1 VVRPYRAAAVGIVDP
16 EVTDARH
23 LRVMDADR
31 AGCRERGAAE
41 ESAVVAQVVLG
52 NRHRR
57 GGRQEAAVAGRA
69 GLVAGQVPDRSDA
82 ADWLLL
88 EHVERRRRRVRSC
101 ATLAVQNY
109 DATRAKHFQQSDKK
123 NKKAVRCGARNHR
136 AMPFLHIPHRLSDKI
151 WRCSSRVRSMSS
163 VVQ

>member
-1 VVRPYRAAAVGIVDP
+1 MVRSYRAAAVGIVDP

-23 LRVMDADR
+23 LRMMDADWAR
-31 AGCRERGAAE
+31 CRERGAAE
-41 ESAVVAQVVLG
+41 ESAVVVQVVLG
-52 NRHRR
+52 HRHRR

-109 DATRAKHFQQSDKK
+109 DATRAKYFRQSDKK
-123 NKKAVRCGARNHR
+123 QEGR
-136 AMPFLHIPHRLSDKI
+136 ALQRKEPPRDATFAHTPIVFRTKFGDVLLELDR
-151 WRCSSRVRSMSS
+151 
-163 VVQ
+163 

>member
-123 NKKAVRCGARNHR
+123 TRRPCAVAQGTTARCHFCTYRIVFRTKFGDVPLELDR
-136 AMPFLHIPHRLSDKI
+136 
-151 WRCSSRVRSMSS
+151 
-163 VVQ
+163 